1 MTTFMI
7 DPGNNITAF
16 AGRDQAEAIIAAG
29 AQPFTSSEEL
39 AGLTAGWPTGRL
51 VELWNSFAD
60 VAGFGAGLKPVKK
73 FENREKAVARI
84 WQALQRLNGD
94 ATAEDATAVET
105 ANAAPKGAKGTPA
118 KGKSSKKATPAKN
131 AAKPPKAKAPK
142 PAKRESGAPREG
154 SKTAQVVAML
164 QRKNGATLSEIMEK
178 MGWQAHTVR
187 GFMAG
192 ALKGA
197 GYEVES
203 FKPEGGE
210 RTYRINTK

>member
-7 DPGNNITAF
+7 DTDNITAHPSEAAAVSAASGESF
-16 AGRDQAEAIIAAG
+16 ATQDALG
-29 AQPFTSSEEL
+29 A
-39 AGLTAGWPTGRL
+39 LTASWPMDRFVT
-51 VELWNSFAD
+51 VWNSFAG
-60 VAGFGAGLKPVKK
+60 VAGFGGDLKPVKK
-73 FENREKAVARI
+73 FENRDKAVARI
-84 WQALQRLNGD
+84 WKALQRLNGD
-94 ATAEDATAVET
+94 ATPEDSATAET
-105 ANAAPKGAKGTPA
+105 ANTAPKGAKGERA
-118 KGKSSKKATPAKN
+118 KGKSGQKTTPAKK
-131 AAKPPKAKAPK
+131 APKTPRTKTPK

-164 QRKNGATLSEIMEK
+164 QRKSGATLSEIMQK

-187 GFMAG
+187 GLMAG